1 MTEISKQA
9 RDAAIN
15 RLAEAGAEDFKR
27 IFKALFEQL
36 GWNVNWRAETG
47 PEGDLYFFAD
57 HIPYSM
63 SRPGLVGRVR
73 RRPGAGTASEI
84 EAVTSTIADWDDD
97 MVAYIALD
105 GFTDDARELKQSSGR
120 RILLTDADE
129 LIDMWAEHYDSI
141 DPGERELLPLTRSN
155 E

>member
-1 MTEISKQA
+1 MTEISRQERYAAKS
-9 RDAAIN
+9 RLTELDA
-15 RLAEAGAEDFKR
+15 ESFKL

-36 GWNVNWRAETG
+36 GWNVTWRAEDG
-47 PEGDLYFFAD
+47 PDGDLYFFAD

-63 SRPGLVGRVR
+63 SRPGMVGRVR

-97 MVAYIALD
+97 MVAFISLD
-105 GFTDDARELKQSSGR
+105 GFDDDARQLKESSGR

-129 LIDMWAEHYDSI
+129 LIDMWAEHCDSI
-141 DPGERELLPLTRSN
+141 DADTRSLLPLN
-155 E
+155 AAGG

>member
-1 MTEISKQA
+1 MTEISQHTRESA
-9 RDAAIN
+9 RAQ
-15 RLAEAGAEDFKR
+15 LAQCDPETFKR

-36 GWNVNWRAETG
+36 GWNVNWRAEAG
-47 PEGDLYFFAD
+47 ADGDLYFFAD

-63 SRPGLVGRVR
+63 SRPGMVGRVR

-84 EAVTSTIADWDDD
+84 EAVTSAIADWDDD
-97 MVAYIALD
+97 MVAFIALD
-105 GFTDDARELKQSSGR
+105 GFADDARELKESSGR

-129 LIDMWAEHYDSI
+129 LIDMWTEHYESI

-155 E
+155 Q